1 MTGNPSKKTAV
12 RSIARN
18 KRAFHEFTISERFEA
33 GIELKG
39 PEVKSLRE
47 GKAVLQ
53 ESFAAVENGELILKG
68 LHISP
73 YEPASR
79 FNPDPKRPRRLLL
92 HKTEIA
98 KLRSAVEEKGLTI
111 IPLSLYFKG
120 HLVKAEIGIAKGK
133 ALFDKRD
140 TLKKREAERQ
150 IDRAMRESRR

>member
-1 MTGNPSKKTAV
+1 MTGNPSKKAPQRV
-12 RSIARN
+12 IAKN

-53 ESFAAVENGELILKG
+53 ESFAAVENGELLLKS

-98 KLRSAVEEKGLTI
+98 KIRSAVEEKGLTI
-111 IPLSLYFKG
+111 VPLSLYFKG
-120 HLVKAEIGIAKGK
+120 HLVKVEIGIAKGK
-133 ALFDKRD
+133 ALYDKRE
-140 TLKKREAERQ
+140 TLKKREADRQ